1 MFSFDSHDTWIKKA
15 LLRRGWSENKNKYSK
30 AFHLLWSYQVP
41 KEPLFPEQMV
51 NHYPHSHK
59 VTTKSSLN
67 RMLKIYKIN
76 NLQPKTFD
84 LDLEKDNFSSDFNKI
99 FFVKFLTEYLDHF

>member
-30 AFHLLWSYQVP
+30 AFHLLWSYKVP
-41 KEPLFPEQMV
+41 KEPLFPEQIV

-84 LDLEKDNFSSDFNKI
+84 LDLEKDNFASDFNKTL
-99 FFVKFLTEYLDHF
+99 FVKFLTEFLDHF